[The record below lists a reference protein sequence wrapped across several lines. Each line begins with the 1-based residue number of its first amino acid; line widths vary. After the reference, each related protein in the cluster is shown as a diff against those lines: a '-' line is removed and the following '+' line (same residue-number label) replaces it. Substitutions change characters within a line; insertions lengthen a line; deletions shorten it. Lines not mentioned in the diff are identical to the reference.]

1 MKKKLLNILKILIFV
16 SIGVFLFWLVYR
28 KQDIGEIK
36 EALLQADLKWVILSL
51 FFGLLSHLSRAIRWK
66 ILIKPLG
73 YNPKIKNLFFSVMVM
88 YLVNHAIPRSGEI
101 VRCGIVDRYEKIPF
115 NKLLGTVIAER
126 VVDVIVLA
134 ILTFIVLITQYS
146 VIVDFVN
153 NNPQIIGNIS
163 KLFNSIP
170 LIIGILFLGIA
181 ILVVLFVF
189 RKKIRKTNFY
199 KKIEETLKG
208 FVTGFKTVISLKE
221 NKIAFILHTIFIW
234 AMYFIMIYT
243 VFMCFEETRSLSIMT
258 GLTIFVITAYG
269 IVVPSPGGIGT
280 WHFIAIE
287 TLFIYGVPKDPTGNT
302 FAIVAHESQMIML
315 VVVGLI
321 SLILLPILNNKIQ
334 KK

>member
-1 MKKKLLNILKILIFV
+1 MKKKFLNILKILGFI
-16 SIGVFLFWLVYR
+16 SIGVFLFWIVYR
-28 KQDIGEIK
+28 KQDINEIK
-36 EALLQADLKWVILSL
+36 NALLQADLKWVILSI

-73 YNPKIKNLFFSVMVM
+73 YSPKIKNLFFSVMVM
-88 YLVNHAIPRSGEI
+88 YLTNHAIPRSGEI

-115 NKLLGTVIAER
+115 TKLLGTVIAER
-126 VVDVIVLA
+126 VVDIIMLA
-134 ILTFIVLITQYS
+134 ILTLIVFFTQYS
-146 VIVDFVN
+146 VILDFVN
-153 NNPQIIGNIS
+153 NNPQIIKNIS
-163 KLFNSIP
+163 KIFNSTP
-170 LIIGILFLGIA
+170 LIVGIALLGISFLA
-181 ILVVLFVF
+181 VLFVF
-189 RKKIRKTNFY
+189 RKKIQKTKLY
-199 KKIEETLKG
+199 KKIEETIKSFIVG
-208 FVTGFKTVISLKE
+208 FRTIILLKE

-243 VFMCFEETRSLSIMT
+243 VFMCFEDTRNLSIMT
-258 GLTIFVITAYG
+258 GLTIFVLTAYG

-287 TLFIYGVPKDPTGNT
+287 TLFIYGIPKDPTGNT

-315 VVVGLI
+315 VIVGLI